1 MFPRALFLPILLASL
16 AAPAAAQETPAVPD
30 SAEAL
35 PDTAAEE
42 EPSALLLRVVAS
54 ESGERLPGAVVR
66 VDGAVR
72 GATDDDGWLRMHDLP
87 AGRRRVEV
95 TALGRRP
102 LSPEVELPAG
112 WPVELEVA
120 LDPDPVALAGVE
132 ARGAADG
139 GETREVR
146 RRAEDLAG
154 FYDRAAAR
162 LQGAVFLRRADI
174 DDMRYSRFTDLM
186 RNVPVVIVVERRTGP
201 ELRLRFVDPSLT
213 LGARGPVNPARG
225 DEVGCVPTYYLD
237 GRPVPV
243 QGSPDLFRLQDIE
256 GVELYPARP
265 PHIFLARSDCGVIA
279 IWRRI

>member
-1 MFPRALFLPILLASL
+1 MFPRALSLLLALL
-16 AAPAAAQETPAVPD
+16 AAPAAAQEPAAVPD
-30 SAEAL
+30 SAAEAL

-66 VDGAVR
+66 VDGAIR
-72 GATDDDGWLRMHDLP
+72 GATDDDGWLRMHNLAP
-87 AGRRRVEV
+87 GRRRVEV

-112 WPVELEVA
+112 WPVELEVT
-120 LDPDPVALAGVE
+120 LDPDPLALDAVE
-132 ARGAADG
+132 ARGAADDG
-139 GETREVR
+139 RAREVR
-146 RRAEDLAG
+146 QRAEDLAG

-186 RNVPVVIVVERRTGP
+186 RNVPVVIVVEAKTGP
-201 ELRLRFVDPSLT
+201 ELRLRSLEPTLT
-213 LGARGPVNPARG
+213 LGTRGLVNPARG

-237 GRPVPV
+237 GRLVPV

-265 PHIFLARSDCGVIA
+265 PHMFLARTDCGVIA